1 MREARGTL
9 KREGQELRFIKA
21 VLRVQR
27 IERVRERFPLRFVP
41 DEHLADEKRSV
52 HRVLVAYKAAAEISI
67 ALLKAENVPAGFPG
81 LFEKPDLFADV
92 FEPGQNVSQLHA
104 VMRGDL
110 LRHRRRHNGFDRDR
124 PLRHRAVC
132 LAHPADEVEQQHA
145 HLVARDEPVALRGF
159 HRRADTVAVR
169 VRSEQQLAACIL
181 RQTQSDGERFADLR
195 VRVGARWKISVRL
208 RLLRRDSDVRKTV
221 RAKAAR
227 HAGNACAVERRVD
240 DGGAARKA
248 LRQKRC
254 RRYRGEIPL
263 HGVLADIGNDAGSK
277 PFGKIESMDIREG
290 INTVDLLLNGCGG
303 LRRDLAAVRTVD
315 LVAVVF
321 GAVVACRDDNAAARA
336 KIAHRERK
344 RGCRHQA
351 GINVH
356 ANAVR
361 GKNSCRS
368 LGKETG
374 VDAAVISYGDGR
386 RGKMRLEIIGIALRG
401 LADGENIHAVCAGA
415 DHAAQSAGTEFQ
427 LAVKAVLDGGVVA
440 ADGFQLFAERRVSGG
455 FFPPQAVQRV
465 YIHRNILPNS
475 FL

>member
-1 MREARGTL
+1 
-9 KREGQELRFIKA
+9 
-21 VLRVQR
+21 
-27 IERVRERFPLRFVP
+27 
-41 DEHLADEKRSV
+41 
-52 HRVLVAYKAAAEISI
+52 
-67 ALLKAENVPAGFPG
+67 
-81 LFEKPDLFADV
+81 
-92 FEPGQNVSQLHA
+92 
-104 VMRGDL
+104 MRGDL
-110 LRHRRRHNGFDRDR
+110 LRHGRCDDGFYRHGAF
-124 PLRHRAVC
+124 RHRAVRP
-132 LAHPADEVEQQHA
+132 AHPADKVEQQHA
-145 HLVARDEPVALRGF
+145 HFVARDEPVARGSL
-159 HRRADTVAVR
+159 HRRADAVAVR
-169 VRSEQQLAACIL
+169 VRGEQQFAARFL
-181 RQTQSDGERFADLR
+181 RQTQTDGERLADLR
-195 VRVGARWKISVRL
+195 VGVGARWKISVRL

-227 HAGNACAVERRVD
+227 HAGNACPVERRVY

-254 RRYRGEIPL
+254 RRYRGKIPL
-263 HGVLADIGNDAGSK
+263 HGVLTDIGNDAGSK

-303 LRRDLAAVRTVD
+303 LRRDLAAVRAVD
-315 LVAVVF
+315 LAAVVF
-321 GAVVACRDDNAAARA
+321 GWIVTCRDDNAAARA

-415 DHAAQSAGTEFQ
+415 DHATQSTGAEFQ
-427 LAVKAVLDGGVVA
+427 FTVKPILDGGIVA
-440 ADGFQLFAERRVSGG
+440 ADGFQLLAERSVSGG
-455 FFPPQAVQRV
+455 LFPPQAVQRV

>member
-21 VLRVQR
+21 VLCVQR
-27 IERVRERFPLRFVP
+27 FQRVRERFALRFIP
-41 DEHLADEKRSV
+41 DEHLADEKRGV
-52 HRVLVAYKAAAEISI
+52 HRVLVTHKAAAQIAV

-92 FEPGQNVSQLHA
+92 FKPGQNVSQLHA

-132 LAHPADEVEQQHA
+132 PAHPADKVEQQHA

-159 HRRADTVAVR
+159 YRRADTVAVR
-169 VRSEQQLAACIL
+169 VRSEQKLAARL
-181 RQTQSDGERFADLR
+181 FRQTQTDRERLADLR
-195 VRVGARWKISVRL
+195 VGAGARRKIPVRL
-208 RLLRRDSDVRKTV
+208 RLLRWEKNAGKAV
-221 RAKAAR
+221 RAQAAR
-227 HAGNACAVERRVD
+227 HAGNARSVQRRVNDDRAARGILRQERR
-240 DGGAARKA
+240 G
-248 LRQKRC
+248 
-254 RRYRGEIPL
+254 RYRGEIPL
-263 HGVLADIGNDAGSK
+263 HGILADIGDHAGSET
-277 PFGKIESMDIREG
+277 FGKIKRADVRKG
-290 INTVDLLLNGCGG
+290 IDAVDLRLNRCGG
-303 LRRDLAAVRTVD
+303 LRRDLAAVGAVD

-321 GAVVACRDDNAAARA
+321 GGVVACRDDNAAARA
-336 KIAHRERK
+336 KIAHRERE
-344 RGCRHQA
+344 RGRRHQA

-356 ANAVR
+356 ANAVC
-361 GKNSCRS
+361 GKNTRRG
-368 LGKETG
+368 LGKEPG
-374 VDAAVISYGDGR
+374 VDAAVISDGDGGG
-386 RGKMRLEIIGIALRG
+386 GKMRLEIIGIALRG

-440 ADGFQLFAERRVSGG
+440 ADGFQLFAERSVSGG
-455 FFPPQAVQRV
+455 LFPPQAVQRV